1 MNELSNKHISE
12 DKMRK
17 DKPLANEMLKH
28 LEACEEYYM
37 ENTQEE
43 HDDVKKYELD
53 LKYLTTFALIGIF
66 EKLDEISKGIR
77 SVSRS

>member
-1 MNELSNKHISE
+1 
-12 DKMRK
+12 MRK

-53 LKYLTTFALIGIF
+53 LKYLTTLSLISIF
-66 EKLDEISKGIR
+66 QRLDRIAAIMTANREDEI
-77 SVSRS
+77 